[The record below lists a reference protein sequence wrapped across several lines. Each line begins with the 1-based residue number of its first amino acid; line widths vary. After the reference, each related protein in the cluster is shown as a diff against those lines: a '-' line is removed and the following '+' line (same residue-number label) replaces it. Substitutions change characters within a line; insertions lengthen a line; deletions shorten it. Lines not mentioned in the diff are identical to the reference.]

1 MGKGSGRRVEDL
13 TLVHEGFS
21 RVFGESKLEKR
32 LREEREAA
40 EALEEETE
48 LQEEDDDD
56 VDYICPQCSGSGE
69 GMWDGASCTKC
80 GGTGG
85 WPKNRGVDY
94 D

>member
-32 LREEREAA
+32 LREECEAL
-40 EALEEETE
+40 EALEEEAE
-48 LQEEDDDD
+48 LEEEHEDEA
-56 VDYICPQCSGSGE
+56 DYVCPQCSGSGE
-69 GMWDGASCTKC
+69 GMYDGSSCSRC

-85 WPKNRGVDY
+85 WPQDREVDY